1 MRKEDIMRL
10 AIMQPYF
17 FPYIGYWQLMNAVD
31 KFVIYDDV
39 NYIKGGWINRNKI
52 IENKEENYLTLPLQ
66 KSSPYKLIN
75 EINIF
80 EPQKNK
86 EKIYHRICVAYKKAP
101 HYKDVIYLLKEAI
114 LNSEVNL
121 VQYLTNT
128 IKIVNEYLEINT
140 ILIVSSTLEK
150 DNSKKGQEKI
160 IEICRQLK
168 ADHYIN
174 PIGGTN
180 LYDKKEF
187 EKYGIKLSFLKTEDI
202 IYKQFDNEFIPN
214 LSIID
219 VMMFNSKD
227 EINKMLD
234 KFTLI

>member
-1 MRKEDIMRL
+1 MALKYVKKNYGTNYIS
-10 AIMQPYF
+10 IQKKQKNF
-17 FPYIGYWQLMNAVD
+17 FTGNIIGP
-31 KFVIYDDV
+31 FDDSEEFFFFFF
-39 NYIKGGWINRNKI
+39 NYIKNAKFAVRDRIYSENCLKEKNKI
-52 IENKEENYLTLPLQ
+52 KNQIKAAYQ
-66 KSSPYKLIN
+66 KAPYYKLVMPIIERILDN
-75 EINIF
+75 E
-80 EPQKNK
+80 EKNLFL
-86 EKIYHRICVAYKKAP
+86 
-101 HYKDVIYLLKEAI
+101 YLYNSII
-114 LNSEVNL
+114 LV
-121 VQYLTNT
+121 
-128 IKIVNEYLEINT
+128 KEYLNINT
-140 ILIVSSTLEK
+140 QLIISSSINMNHNLK
-150 DNSKKGQEKI
+150 SQDRV

-187 EKYGIKLSFLKTEDI
+187 EKYGIKLSFLKTDDI

>member
-1 MRKEDIMRL
+1 MRL

-39 NYIKGGWINRNKI
+39 NYIKRGWINRNKI
-52 IENKEENYLTLPLQ
+52 IENKEENYLILPLH
-66 KSSPYKLIN
+66 KSSQNKLIN

-101 HYKDVIYLLKEAI
+101 YYKDVIYLLKEAI
-114 LNSEVNL
+114 LNTEVNL
-121 VQYLTNT
+121 VQYLTNI

-160 IEICRQLK
+160 IEICSQLK

-227 EINKMLD
+227 DINKMLD

>member
-1 MRKEDIMRL
+1 MRL

-17 FPYIGYWQLMNAVD
+17 LPYIGYWQLMNAVD
-31 KFVIYDDV
+31 KFVIYD
-39 NYIKGGWINRNKI
+39 NIQYTKSGWIRRNRILLNGKDLLI
-52 IENKEENYLTLPLQ
+52 SLPIKKDSDFLDIKDRYLSENYLKEKNKIKNQIKAAYQ
-66 KSSPYKLIN
+66 KAPYYKLVMPIIERIIDN
-75 EINIF
+75 E
-80 EPQKNK
+80 EKNLFL
-86 EKIYHRICVAYKKAP
+86 
-101 HYKDVIYLLKEAI
+101 YLYNSII
-114 LNSEVNL
+114 LV
-121 VQYLTNT
+121 
-128 IKIVNEYLEINT
+128 KEYLNINT
-140 ILIVSSTLEK
+140 QLIISSSINMNHNLK
-150 DNSKKGQEKI
+150 SQGRV

-187 EKYGIKLSFLKTEDI
+187 EKHGIKLSFLKTEDI